1 MNEWLIRRFVK
12 NHDDVG
18 NPAVRTAYG
27 KLASIT
33 GILCNALLSAAK
45 AAIGLITGSISIVA
59 DAMNNLSD
67 ASSNIIALLGFKLAS
82 RPADDEHPYGHGRFE
97 YLSGLAVAVM
107 IVVIGIE
114 LLRSSIDKI
123 ANHASGNCS
132 RFAQRRHRHR
142 CSPHLRHHL
151 RGNRFRP

>member
-59 DAMNNLSD
+59 DAMNNLSAVPQTMSIPTATV
-67 ASSNIIALLGFKLAS
+67 ASSTSRAL
-82 RPADDEHPYGHGRFE
+82 P
-97 YLSGLAVAVM
+97 
-107 IVVIGIE
+107 
-114 LLRSSIDKI
+114 
-123 ANHASGNCS
+123 
-132 RFAQRRHRHR
+132 
-142 CSPHLRHHL
+142 
-151 RGNRFRP
+151 